1 MIEMIKMET
10 SNSISI
16 SKKIPGIVN
25 MCILNDLMFIEKE
38 DVVKL
43 YGYPEEFLSILIDL
57 FNQYAKI

>member
-1 MIEMIKMET
+1 MSEMIKMNT
-10 SNSISI
+10 SNTLTI

-25 MCILNDLMFIEKE
+25 MCILNDLMFMEKE
-38 DVVKL
+38 DVVKI